1 MLTARQVQMFE
12 SVARG
17 HPQLR
22 EYLAEELSKKIE
34 VLVLNPDA
42 EQLRRAQG
50 HAQALREIIA
60 ALDLHL
66 SSSRARAVLST

>member
-1 MLTARQVQMFE
+1 MLNPRQLQMFE

-22 EYLAEELSKKIE
+22 EHLSAELSKKIE
-34 VLVLNPDA
+34 VLVCANDV

-50 HAQALREIIA
+50 YAQALRDVIGL
-60 ALDLHL
+60 LDLHL
-66 SSSRARAVLST
+66 SPPRQRAGSST

>member
-1 MLTARQVQMFE
+1 MFE

-22 EYLAEELSKKIE
+22 EYLSEELSKKIE
-34 VLVLNPDA
+34 VLVLNPDV

-50 HAQALREIIA
+50 HAQALREIIT
-60 ALDLHL
+60 ALDMHL
-66 SSSRARAVLST
+66 LPSRARAVSST